1 MLQLRATR
9 HALTRPVLHN
19 HSQTGRYSRR
29 DERLSCPWWSVI
41 YRNGS
46 PVRKQY
52 RYIAKTVTRSR
63 RPNNYLIATRLATRP
78 ELNPRPLEFW
88 AHWTTNTCCFHDG
101 FKGKGAGGGG
111 RPSPVLTGCILKRVK
126 MYTKVRYFCT
136 KFQFFRGGVTPTSY
150 FSAPPILNFWSA
162 TSCEKR
168 L

>member
-101 FKGKGAGGGG
+101 FKRERGRGRGAAVP
-111 RPSPVLTGCILKRVK
+111 RIDWMHLKTSENVHK
-126 MYTKVRYFCT
+126 SALFLHKISI
-136 KFQFFRGGVTPTSY
+136 FQGWSDPHFLLFR
-150 FSAPPILNFWSA
+150 PPILNFWSA